1 MKLDALFIVKNGI
14 SSSEV
19 AVLSTPGVGR
29 VPFLRPASTQQRTV
43 VGWVAA
49 GSVKAE
55 ALYPKETLFVS
66 TNGEGSH
73 TYAYVSDF
81 EFVPNSDVSVLLPVS
96 PMTLQEKLYYARCI
110 TMNRY
115 KFSYGRKP
123 KGDRLKAIT
132 LPAAAPSWV
141 NSVPVQE
148 LSDPTESGLPEKLC
162 LAAWRS
168 FELQELFDIKKGKRL
183 TKANML
189 PGTTPYIGSTD
200 SRNGITAYVGQ
211 APIHQG
217 NTLTVA
223 YNGSV
228 AETFY
233 QAVPFW
239 ATDDVNVSYPK
250 FSMSN
255 AIGLFLCALIRL
267 EKFRFNYGRKW
278 HLDRMKVSTIRLP
291 VDADLE
297 PDWAFMERY
306 IKTLPYSSQLA
317 PAQPV

>member
-19 AVLSTPGVGR
+19 AVLSTPGAGR

-49 GSVKAE
+49 VSVKA
-55 ALYPKETLFVS
+55 AAVYPKETLFVS

-132 LPAAAPSWV
+132 LPTAAPSWV
-141 NSVPVQE
+141 NSVPVQK
-148 LSDPTESGLPEKLC
+148 LSAPTEPALPEKLRI
-162 LAAWRS
+162 AAWRP

-239 ATDDVNVSYPK
+239 ATDDVNVLYPK

-278 HLDRMKVSTIRLP
+278 HLDRMKLSIIRLP
-291 VDADLE
+291 VDAELA

-317 PAQPV
+317 PA

>member
-1 MKLDALFIVKNGI
+1 MKLDALFVVKNGI

-19 AVLSTPGVGR
+19 VVLSTPGLGR

-55 ALYPKETLFVS
+55 ALYPNETLFVS

-123 KGDRLKAIT
+123 KGDRLKAIA

-148 LSDPTESGLPEKLC
+148 LSDPTEPALPERLC
-162 LAAWRS
+162 TAAWQR
-168 FELQELFDIKKGKRL
+168 FELQELFEIKKGKRL

-189 PGTTPYIGSTD
+189 PGNTPYIGSTD

-211 APIHQG
+211 APIHKG

-233 QAVPFW
+233 QAVAFW
-239 ATDDVNVSYPK
+239 ATDDVNVLYPK
-250 FSMSN
+250 FSMTS
-255 AIGLFLCALIRL
+255 AIGLFLCTLIRL

-278 HLDRMKVSTIRLP
+278 HLDRMKLSTIRLP
-291 VDADLE
+291 VDAAGM
-297 PDWAFMERY
+297 PDWAYMERY
-306 IKTLPYSSQLA
+306 IKALPYSSQLTSA
-317 PAQPV
+317 

>member
-19 AVLSTPGVGR
+19 AVLSTPGAGR

-49 GSVKAE
+49 DSVKA
-55 ALYPKETLFVS
+55 AAVYPKETLFVS

-81 EFVPNSDVSVLLPVS
+81 EFVPNSDVSVLLPLL
-96 PMTLQEKLYYARCI
+96 PMTLQQKLYYARCI

-132 LPAAAPSWV
+132 LPATAPSWV

-148 LSDPTESGLPEKLC
+148 LSAPTEPALPEKLRT
-162 LAAWRS
+162 ATWQP
-168 FELQELFDIKKGKRL
+168 FELQELFVIKKGKRL
-183 TKANML
+183 TRANML

-239 ATDDVNVSYPK
+239 ATDDVNVLYPK

-267 EKFRFNYGRKW
+267 ERFRFNYGRKW
-278 HLDRMKVSTIRLP
+278 HLDRMKASTIRLP
-291 VDADLE
+291 VDAELA

-317 PAQPV
+317 SA